1 MAFTAAAL
9 AFALPGLDRPVVLT
23 GAQRPLVAI
32 RTDARRNLVDAVEL
46 ATYDI
51 PEVAICFD
59 GLLLRGT
66 RAVKADART
75 YHAFETPG
83 VEPLARLGLDVDV
96 GAHVRRPAEPFS
108 CDPRFDARVA
118 TAYVTPGLDPAWLE
132 AMLSGESAPRGIV
145 LAAFG
150 VGTVPA
156 AARAIAP
163 VVRRAGDVGGGVLV
177 VTPRGGGGE
186 LNVYENGRG
195 RAGAGAVSRAG
206 TRIEAPLARLMHG
219 LAVFA
224 DRGARRAWLEK
235 DVAGEKT

>member
-96 GAHVRRPAEPFS
+96 GAHVRRPAEPVS
-108 CDPRFDARVA
+108 CDPRFDPRLAA
-118 TAYVTPGLDPAWLE
+118 AYVTPGLGPAWLE
-132 AMLSGESAPRGIV
+132 AMLSGASAPRGIV

-163 VVRRAGDVGGGVLV
+163 VVRRAVDAGVDVLV
-177 VTPRGGGGE
+177 VTQRGGVVD
-186 LNVYENGRG
+186 LNVYENGRALAD
-195 RAGAGAVSRAG
+195 AGAISGG
-206 TRIEAPLARLMHG
+206 GMRIE
-219 LAVFA
+219 
-224 DRGARRAWLEK
+224 
-235 DVAGEKT
+235 